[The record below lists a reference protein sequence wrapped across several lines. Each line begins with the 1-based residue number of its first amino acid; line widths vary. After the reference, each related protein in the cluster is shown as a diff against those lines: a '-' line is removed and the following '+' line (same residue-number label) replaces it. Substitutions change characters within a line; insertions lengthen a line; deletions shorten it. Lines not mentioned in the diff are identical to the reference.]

1 MSACDMRNG
10 QRYLTHRK
18 KISYFINTFEQYFIH
33 T

>member
-18 KISYFINTFEQYFIH
+18 KNSYFIDTFAQHFIR